1 MNNEQLDVVSVI
13 VPVYNSEEYIRAC
26 VDSIV
31 NQTYKNLNI
40 ILVDDGSTDSSG
52 KICDEYAKRDDR
64 IKVIHKKNGGNG
76 DARNAGL
83 KCVKGEWIVWV
94 DNDDV
99 IHSRQIEILLSIAK
113 TNGLDIVAGW
123 YRAIG
128 NDEVPKNETINSCYM
143 HDVQILTDRHLY
155 DDDFIRKYSMI
166 LTVPWGKICRKEL
179 YDNVLFPARSRH
191 DDTWTTWKIYE
202 KSINVGLTNIVLY
215 YWRNNPNSF
224 SRIFDFSHLE
234 GIDAYKEQL
243 EYFHLAHRQ
252 RYVEIVYAE
261 YIEMFFWCYNN
272 MKKHS
277 IDLRELRPYWLYIR
291 KSVKYI
297 KITKSL
303 GIYMWIKYRYL
314 VYYKI
319 PILISFSSNNNRQN

>member
-52 KICDEYAKRDDR
+52 KICDEYAKKDDR

-143 HDVQILTDRHLY
+143 HDVQILTDRH
-155 DDDFIRKYSMI
+155 IS
-166 LTVPWGKICRKEL
+166 GKKQ
-179 YDNVLFPARSRH
+179 
-191 DDTWTTWKIYE
+191 T
-202 KSINVGLTNIVLY
+202 
-215 YWRNNPNSF
+215 
-224 SRIFDFSHLE
+224 
-234 GIDAYKEQL
+234 
-243 EYFHLAHRQ
+243 
-252 RYVEIVYAE
+252 
-261 YIEMFFWCYNN
+261 
-272 MKKHS
+272 
-277 IDLRELRPYWLYIR
+277 
-291 KSVKYI
+291 
-297 KITKSL
+297 
-303 GIYMWIKYRYL
+303 
-314 VYYKI
+314 
-319 PILISFSSNNNRQN
+319 